1 MKKCENMAQ
10 GTVLFAGSFDPFT
23 CGHAD
28 IVERALKLFERVVI
42 AVGYNEQKQ
51 GLIPTEERVKTLREY
66 YAHDS
71 RVSVEAYQGL
81 TVDFALQCGAS
92 AMVRGVRSVKDYEY
106 ELQLADVNH
115 RLCPQVETVL
125 LMARPELASCS
136 SSVVRELLHFGHDVS
151 EWLPEGLVYPT
162 LK

>member
-10 GTVLFAGSFDPFT
+10 GIVLFAGSFDPFT

-28 IVERALKLFERVVI
+28 IVQRALKLFERVVI